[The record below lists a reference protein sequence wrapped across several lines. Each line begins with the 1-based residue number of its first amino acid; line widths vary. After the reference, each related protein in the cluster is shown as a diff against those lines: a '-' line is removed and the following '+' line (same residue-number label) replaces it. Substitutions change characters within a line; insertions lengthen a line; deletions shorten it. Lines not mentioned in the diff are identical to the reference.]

1 MRAALDLKTG
11 ESEPEG
17 SRSRGGLWT
26 ASLQARFSKPH
37 ERKAGMT
44 SAARFAIAAGL
55 VLAVSAA
62 AAESVGS
69 IGAVNQSARGTAP
82 GQAAKPLALG
92 ASVVDRERVETD
104 RAGSAQIVFRDR
116 STLTVGRSS
125 QVTIDRFVFSG
136 TSGGE
141 QTISATKGVLR
152 FVGGGVSHGGG
163 ASIKTPTATIA
174 VRGGTVL
181 VDLSRPRCGA
191 LIVDQFGAL
200 TIRTKGGS
208 RVLSRAGAGV
218 CVSPSGEI
226 GEAFRVS
233 AEIVSGLQ
241 KELASELAQ
250 HGGADILPTEEEAER
265 LLGGDRPLLGSA
277 DSDRG
282 PGLDTLNM
290 FWAGQSLV
298 RSHAGSVHQP
308 AAPAAP
314 TAEPPGEGGV
324 GGGAGSAY

>member
-1 MRAALDLKTG
+1 MITAAKRAL
-11 ESEPEG
+11 
-17 SRSRGGLWT
+17 
-26 ASLQARFSKPH
+26 
-37 ERKAGMT
+37 
-44 SAARFAIAAGL
+44 AAGL
-55 VLAVSAA
+55 ALAASAA

-69 IGAVNQSARGTAP
+69 VGAVNQSARGTAP
-82 GQAAKPLALG
+82 GQAAKTLALG
-92 ASVVDRERVETD
+92 ASVVDHERVETD

-116 STLTVGRSS
+116 STLTIGRSS
-125 QVTIDRFVFSG
+125 QMTIDRFVFSG
-136 TSGGE
+136 NSGGE

-163 ASIKTPTATIA
+163 AAIKTPTATIA

-181 VDLSRPRCGA
+181 VDLSRPKCGA

-218 CVSPSGEI
+218 CVSPNGEI

-233 AEIVSGLQ
+233 AEIISGLQ

-250 HGGADILPTEEEAER
+250 HGGVDILPTEEDAER

-277 DSDRG
+277 ESDRG

-290 FWAGQSLV
+290 FWAGHSLV

-308 AAPAAP
+308 AAAAAP
-314 TAEPPGEGGV
+314 APEAPPPWGEGGAS
-324 GGGAGSAY
+324 GGAGGAAVD